1 MTGQG
6 LGDADVAT
14 STFGQLPV
22 SAAAQGSLSTG
33 VQLYEQL
40 IRSQQQPT
48 LDANNAASNNFALL
62 QQLQQQQQREQQQQQ
77 QAAVAALFGSGMGM
91 GGGALLN
98 CPVCSS
104 TLRQEEALSHVEAC
118 LANLEAASGLE
129 TLIRQQQQQEAAV
142 RWAAQQQQ
150 QQQAAQNQ
158 QQQNLLLAR
167 LQQLQQQQQQQA
179 QQNLLAAV
187 AAGQQ
192 QAQQMQSGLLRLD
205 DFVRMNSAAEA
216 SQLAP
221 WMLDGNPAASRPPLR
236 PIRRQ

>member
-1 MTGQG
+1 
-6 LGDADVAT
+6 
-14 STFGQLPV
+14 V
-22 SAAAQGSLSTG
+22 SAGL
-33 VQLYEQL
+33 QLYEQL
-40 IRSQQQPT
+40 IRNQQQPT

-62 QQLQQQQQREQQQQQ
+62 QQLQQQQQQQREQQQQ
-77 QAAVAALFGSGMGM
+77 QAAVAALFGPGIGM
-91 GGGALLN
+91 GGGPLLN

-129 TLIRQQQQQEAAV
+129 TMIRQQQQQEAAV

-167 LQQLQQQQQQQA
+167 LQQLQQQQQQQQA

-187 AAGQQ
+187 AAGQ

-205 DFVRMNSAAEA
+205 DFVRINSAAEA
-216 SQLAP
+216 SQLVP
-221 WMLDGNPAASRPPLR
+221 WMLDGNPAASRPPPR
-236 PIRRQ
+236 PVRRQ